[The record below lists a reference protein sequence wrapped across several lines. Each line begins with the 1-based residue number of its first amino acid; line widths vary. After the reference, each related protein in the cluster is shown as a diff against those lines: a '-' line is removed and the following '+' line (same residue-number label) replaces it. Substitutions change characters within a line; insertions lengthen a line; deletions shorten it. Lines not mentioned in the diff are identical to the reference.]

1 MNGIDMAL
9 HEHFV
14 ANVRRRRLELGLTQR
29 ELAEKLN
36 ASTPYVSQVEAGK
49 MVPSLGVVER
59 FAKALKCSSITLLVA
74 PDEAEVP
81 A

>member
-14 ANVRRRRLELGLTQR
+14 ANVKRRRQELGLTQR
-29 ELAEKLN
+29 ELAEKLGV
-36 ASTPYVSQVEAGK
+36 SKPYISQVEAGDNI
-49 MVPSLGVVER
+49 PTLGVVER
-59 FAKALKCSSITLLVA
+59 FAKALKCSSITLLVTSE
-74 PDEAEVP
+74 EAEVP